1 MKLRRIWGIFIVVA
15 LLRCSCYASKVN
27 INNITDS
34 NVSFTNVS
42 SADVSSSDVSLSN
55 ISRVDVNSLNK
66 NGDTPLLLA
75 VKTSINFHLGIVETL
90 IKNGADVN
98 VKDSRGFTP
107 LECVLLDSHVFA
119 GYSNNVVKL
128 HVAKVLLNNGAIV
141 DINTVNGMKVA
152 NKIINS
158 KNIDAV
164 KIMFKNN
171 KDVRDKI
178 SSDDCNWL
186 AMAINN
192 HDHELVKLLLD
203 YGASV
208 TTKDAHGNTPLHL
221 AIATGNWSIVRLF
234 FPEQTKLV
242 NNT

>member
-1 MKLRRIWGIFIVVA
+1 MKLRKILCIFVVVT
-15 LLRCSCYASKVN
+15 LLHCGCYASKMD
-27 INNITDS
+27 INKIANS
-34 NVSFTNVS
+34 NVSSTDIS
-42 SADVSSSDVSLSN
+42 STDVSLSN
-55 ISRVDVNSLNK
+55 ISHVDVNSLNK

-75 VKTSINFHLGIVETL
+75 VKTSTNFHLGIVETL
-90 IKNGADVN
+90 IKNGADLN
-98 VKDSRGFTP
+98 FKDNRGFTP
-107 LECVLLDSHVFA
+107 LECVLLDSHIFA

-128 HVAKVLLNNGAIV
+128 HVAKLLLDNGANV

-158 KNIDAV
+158 KNIDTV

-171 KDVRDKI
+171 KDIRDKI

-192 HDHELVKLLLD
+192 RDHELVKLLLD
-203 YGASV
+203 YGANV

-221 AIATGNWSIVRLF
+221 ATATGDWSIVRLF
-234 FPEQTKLV
+234 FPEQTKLD
-242 NNT
+242 NNA